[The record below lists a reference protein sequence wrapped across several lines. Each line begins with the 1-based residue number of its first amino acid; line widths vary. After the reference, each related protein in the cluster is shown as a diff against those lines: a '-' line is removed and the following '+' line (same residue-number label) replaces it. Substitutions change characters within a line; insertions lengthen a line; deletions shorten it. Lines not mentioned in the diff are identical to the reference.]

1 MAKRK
6 IIKMS
11 KYRKF
16 PQEKYEDMGPI
27 RRLERKLDRVN
38 HIMELV
44 RTIVP
49 IMLLILNCIILAKLF
64 NLIYNNLFAITPI
77 TIKNIDIIFVVVI
90 FSFKKK
96 YPIRIEKSILVSL
109 NAPTI
114 GIGALVKAH
123 TTIT

>member
-6 IIKMS
+6 IVKMS

-16 PQEKYEDMGPI
+16 PQERYEDMGMI

-49 IMLLILNCIILAKLF
+49 IMLLILNCIILAKIF
-64 NLIYNNLFAITPI
+64 NLI
-77 TIKNIDIIFVVVI
+77 
-90 FSFKKK
+90 
-96 YPIRIEKSILVSL
+96 
-109 NAPTI
+109 
-114 GIGALVKAH
+114 
-123 TTIT
+123 

>member
-11 KYRKF
+11 KYRNF
-16 PQEKYEDMGPI
+16 PQEKYEDMSMI

-49 IMLLILNCIILAKLF
+49 IMLLILNCIILAKIF
-64 NLIYNNLFAITPI
+64 NLI
-77 TIKNIDIIFVVVI
+77 
-90 FSFKKK
+90 
-96 YPIRIEKSILVSL
+96 
-109 NAPTI
+109 
-114 GIGALVKAH
+114 
-123 TTIT
+123 

>member
-11 KYRKF
+11 KYKKL
-16 PQEKYEDMGPI
+16 PQEKFEDMSPI

-49 IMLLILNCIILAKLF
+49 IMLLILNCVILAKIF
-64 NLIYNNLFAITPI
+64 NLI
-77 TIKNIDIIFVVVI
+77 
-90 FSFKKK
+90 
-96 YPIRIEKSILVSL
+96 
-109 NAPTI
+109 
-114 GIGALVKAH
+114 
-123 TTIT
+123 

>member
-16 PQEKYEDMGPI
+16 PQERYEDMGMI

-49 IMLLILNCIILAKLF
+49 IVLLILNCVILAKIF
-64 NLIYNNLFAITPI
+64 NLI
-77 TIKNIDIIFVVVI
+77 
-90 FSFKKK
+90 
-96 YPIRIEKSILVSL
+96 
-109 NAPTI
+109 
-114 GIGALVKAH
+114 
-123 TTIT
+123 

>member
-16 PQEKYEDMGPI
+16 PNEKYDDTSPI

-49 IMLLILNCIILAKLF
+49 IILLLLNCIILLKIF
-64 NLIYNNLFAITPI
+64 NLI
-77 TIKNIDIIFVVVI
+77 
-90 FSFKKK
+90 
-96 YPIRIEKSILVSL
+96 
-109 NAPTI
+109 
-114 GIGALVKAH
+114 
-123 TTIT
+123 

>member
-11 KYRKF
+11 KYKRF
-16 PQEKYEDMGPI
+16 SQEKYEDMSMI

-49 IMLLILNCIILAKLF
+49 IMLLILNCIILAKIF
-64 NLIYNNLFAITPI
+64 NLI
-77 TIKNIDIIFVVVI
+77 
-90 FSFKKK
+90 
-96 YPIRIEKSILVSL
+96 
-109 NAPTI
+109 
-114 GIGALVKAH
+114 
-123 TTIT
+123 

>member
-6 IIKMS
+6 IIKMR

-16 PQEKYEDMGPI
+16 PQERYEDMGMI

-49 IMLLILNCIILAKLF
+49 IMLLILNCVILAKIF
-64 NLIYNNLFAITPI
+64 NLI
-77 TIKNIDIIFVVVI
+77 
-90 FSFKKK
+90 
-96 YPIRIEKSILVSL
+96 
-109 NAPTI
+109 
-114 GIGALVKAH
+114 
-123 TTIT
+123 